1 MALAKQLI
9 DKVMEPRLEKRIKH
23 LSLLLTL
30 VAGFCDTVTFVAA
43 DSLFSAHVTGNFIVF
58 AYDVVH
64 HVDAHAWTKLGS
76 FPVFVAAVVAGRWL
90 GDRAQSRYALLLWE
104 GGLLVAAGLLVL
116 ALAQGGARTIPL
128 MQLAAML
135 VVFAMGLQNAFG
147 RLFAKETYGPT
158 TVMTGNVTQAT
169 LDVVAWLRTPTKTDA
184 QAAAL
189 RKQFLILGAFLG
201 GCLTGAIAARLVGLS
216 VVLVPGAVLLAL
228 ALGWHRQAQSETIT
242 T

>member
-1 MALAKQLI
+1 MALEI
-9 DKVMEPRLEKRIKH
+9 ETRIRY
-23 LSLLLTL
+23 LSVLLTL

-64 HVDAHAWTKLGS
+64 HVDAHAWTKLVS
-76 FPVFVAAVVAGRWL
+76 FPVFVAAVVAGRWI
-90 GDRAQSRYALLLWE
+90 GARAQSRYALLLWE
-104 GGLLVAAGLLVL
+104 GGLLLVAGLLVL
-116 ALAQGGARTIPL
+116 ALAWLGDRTVPL

-169 LDVVAWLRTPTKTDA
+169 LDVVAWLRTPGTTPE
-184 QAAAL
+184 QAASL
-189 RKQFLILGAFLG
+189 RRQLLIIGAFLL
-201 GCLTGAIAARLVGLS
+201 GCLTGAIAARLAGLG
-216 VVLVPGAVLLAL
+216 VVAGAGALLLVL
-228 ALGWHRQAQSETIT
+228 ALGWHRQAQSEVPAI
-242 T
+242 

>member
-1 MALAKQLI
+1 MALEI
-9 DKVMEPRLEKRIKH
+9 ETRIKH
-23 LSLLLTL
+23 LSVLLTL

-64 HVDAHAWTKLGS
+64 HVDAHAWTKLVS
-76 FPVFVAAVVAGRWL
+76 FPVFVAAVVAGRWI
-90 GDRAQSRYALLLWE
+90 GGRAQSRYALLLWE
-104 GGLLVAAGLLVL
+104 AGLLLVAGGLVL
-116 ALAQGGARTIPL
+116 ALLLLHDRTVFL

-169 LDVVAWLRTPTKTDA
+169 LDVVAWLRTTGAPA
-184 QAAAL
+184 EQAAGL
-189 RKQFLILGAFLG
+189 RKQLLVIGAFLL
-201 GCLTGAIAARLVGLS
+201 GCLAGAIAAKLAGLV
-216 VVLVPGAVLLAL
+216 VVAGAGVALLIL
-228 ALGWHRQAQSETIT
+228 ALGWHRQAQREVSGSAHLS
-242 T
+242 

>member
-1 MALAKQLI
+1 M
-9 DKVMEPRLEKRIKH
+9 VPETRIKH
-23 LSLLLTL
+23 LSILLTI

-64 HVDAHAWTKLGS
+64 HVDAHAWTKLVS
-76 FPVFVAAVVAGRWL
+76 FPVFVAAVAAGRWV
-90 GDRAQSRYALLLWE
+90 GGRALNRYALLLWE
-104 GGLLVAAGLLVL
+104 GGLLLLAGLLVV
-116 ALAQGGARTIPL
+116 ALGWQGDRTVLL

-169 LDVVAWLRTPTKTDA
+169 LDIMAWLTSPIATAEQT
-184 QAAAL
+184 AAL
-189 RKQFLILGAFLG
+189 RKQLLVIGAFLL
-201 GCLTGAIAARLVGLS
+201 GCLSGAIAARLAGLS
-216 VVLVPGAVLLAL
+216 VVAGAGVLLLVL
-228 ALGWHRQAQSETIT
+228 ALGWHRQAQHEVPVN
-242 T
+242 

>member
-1 MALAKQLI
+1 MALEI
-9 DKVMEPRLEKRIKH
+9 ETRIKH
-23 LSLLLTL
+23 LSVLLTL

-90 GDRAQSRYALLLWE
+90 GDRAQNRYALLLWE
-104 GGLLVAAGLLVL
+104 GSLLLLAGLLVL
-116 ALAQGGARTIPL
+116 ALGWENVRTMPL

-169 LDVVAWLRTPTKTDA
+169 LDVVAWLRAPGRTA
-184 QAAAL
+184 EQAAAL
-189 RKQFLILGAFLG
+189 RKQLLVIGAFLL
-201 GCLTGAIAARLVGLS
+201 GCLAGAIAAKLAGLS
-216 VVLVPGAVLLAL
+216 VVAGAGLVLVVL
-228 ALGWHRQAQSETIT
+228 ALGWHRQARHESAPTAILHPSK
-242 T
+242 

>member
-1 MALAKQLI
+1 MAPETERK
-9 DKVMEPRLEKRIKH
+9 IKH

-64 HVDAHAWTKLGS
+64 HVDAHAWIKLGS

-90 GDRAQSRYALLLWE
+90 GDRAQNRYSLLLWE
-104 GGLLVAAGLLVL
+104 GSLLLAAGLLVL
-116 ALAQGGARTIPL
+116 ALRWDGTRTIPL

-169 LDVVAWLRTPTKTDA
+169 LDVVAWLRAPGAAPA
-184 QAAAL
+184 QGAAL
-189 RKQFLILGAFLG
+189 RKQFLVIGAFLL
-201 GCLTGAIAARLVGLS
+201 GCLTGAIAARLAGLG
-216 VVLVPGAVLLAL
+216 VVAVPGVLLL
-228 ALGWHRQAQSETIT
+228 GLVLGWHRQAQAEMAVS
-242 T
+242 

>member
-1 MALAKQLI
+1 MAPESETRA
-9 DKVMEPRLEKRIKH
+9 RH
-23 LSLLLTL
+23 LSVLLTL

-76 FPVFVAAVVAGRWL
+76 FPVFVAAVAAGRWVAS
-90 GDRAQSRYALLLWE
+90 RAPHRYALLVWE

-116 ALAQGGARTIPL
+116 AQVRLGPRALPL
-128 MQLAAML
+128 LPLAAML

-169 LDVVAWLRTPTKTDA
+169 LDVVAWLRAPSPD

-189 RKQFLILGAFLG
+189 RRQLLVIGAFLL
-201 GCLTGAIAARLVGLS
+201 GCLAGAVAARLAGLS
-216 VVLVPGAVLLAL
+216 AVLGPGLAL
-228 ALGWHRQAQSETIT
+228 LLLAGRWHARARREV
-242 T
+242 

>member
-1 MALAKQLI
+1 M
-9 DKVMEPRLEKRIKH
+9 VLEIETRIKH
-23 LSLLLTL
+23 LSVLLTL

-64 HVDAHAWTKLGS
+64 HVDAHAWTKLVS
-76 FPVFVAAVVAGRWL
+76 FPVFVAAVVAGRWI
-90 GDRAQSRYALLLWE
+90 GGRAPSRYALLLWE
-104 GGLLVAAGLLVL
+104 AGLLLVAGGLVLTLLVL
-116 ALAQGGARTIPL
+116 HDRTVLL

-169 LDVVAWLRTPTKTDA
+169 LDVVAWLRTPGATA
-184 QAAAL
+184 EQAAGL
-189 RKQFLILGAFLG
+189 RKQLLVIGAFLL
-201 GCLTGAIAARLVGLS
+201 GCLAGAIAAKLAGLV
-216 VVLVPGAVLLAL
+216 VVAGAGAALLVA
-228 ALGWHRQAQSETIT
+228 ALGWHRQAQRETPGI
-242 T
+242 

>member
-1 MALAKQLI
+1 MAL
-9 DKVMEPRLEKRIKH
+9 EPERKIKH

-64 HVDAHAWTKLGS
+64 HVDAHAWTKLVS

-90 GDRAQSRYALLLWE
+90 ASRAQNRYALLLWE
-104 GGLLVAAGLLVL
+104 GGLLLGAGLLVL
-116 ALAQGGARTIPL
+116 ALGWLGHRSVPL

-135 VVFAMGLQNAFG
+135 VVLAMGLQNAFG

-169 LDVVAWLRTPTKTDA
+169 LEVVAWLRAPSATAEQTA
-184 QAAAL
+184 SL
-189 RKQFLILGAFLG
+189 RRQFLLVGAFLL
-201 GCLTGAIAARLVGLS
+201 GCLTGAIAAKLLGLS
-216 VVLVPGAVLLAL
+216 VVAGAGLWLLVVAL
-228 ALGWHRQAQSETIT
+228 SWHRQAQREV
-242 T
+242 